1 MVRGEVGAVKAA
13 TEAGAAAGERVGELI
28 AVHVIPRPAEDLD
41 VFLPPIPKEVA
52 RQRGSAAPARL
63 RAREVPCRR
72 QSSCA
77 ARSSSTRCSRS
88 SPPPSRR
95 TPDGFFPVAGET
107 AFWLEVRPGI
117 VVNRLLDV
125 ALKGCDVKPGALIT
139 ERSYGTLEVHGPDQG
154 QVREAGRRI
163 LAAAGARAGG
173 RPAPNV
179 MNDEI
184 IRAIDDHHAMMI
196 NKSRAGMLVL
206 GRDTLYALE
215 VNPAIWVLLAANEAE
230 RQRRSGSSGLGDNGA
245 VGRFATRGH
254 GRADRGR
261 R

>member
-1 MVRGEVGAVKAA
+1 VPPAIELRGALVIDEMQPLFAAVIAA
-13 TEAGAAAGERVGELI
+13 NG
-28 AVHVIPRPAEDLD
+28 
-41 VFLPPIPKEVA
+41 
-52 RQRGSAAPARL
+52 
-63 RAREVPCRR
+63 
-72 QSSCA
+72 
-77 ARSSSTRCSRS
+77 
-88 SPPPSRR
+88 
-95 TPDGFFPVAGET
+95 DGYFPVSGES

-163 LAAAGARAGG
+163 LAAAGVRAEDGLK
-173 RPAPNV
+173 PNV

-184 IRAIDDHHAMMI
+184 IRAIDDHQAMMI

-206 GRDTLYALE
+206 GRDTLYTLE

-230 RQRRSGSSGLGDNGA
+230 KAAPIRLVGLGNNGA
-245 VGRFATRGH
+245 VGRLRLAGTDAAIEAAVEAVHRAFAGIPGRDNRGV
-254 GRADRGR
+254 D
-261 R
+261 